1 MTSITDLSAHALSQL
16 IATRDV
22 SCLEVMQV
30 FLERT
35 VLNHGRFRKP
45 GPYIAEFI

>member
-1 MTSITDLSAHALSQL
+1 MTSITDLSARALSQL

-22 SCLEVMQV
+22 SCLEVMHV
-30 FLERT
+30 FLDRT
-35 VLNHGRFRKP
+35 VVNHGRFRKR